1 MHLSR
6 RTLLT
11 SATGLAAGLT
21 AGPTAPS
28 VAQPTGRKTLRLIN
42 RVIEVNGKPATR
54 YGAFQPSGA
63 WGITLNEGDTFDV
76 TLKSSDRA
84 RFLKGPRLH

>member
-6 RTLLT
+6 RALLT
-11 SATGLAAGLT
+11 STAGLATGLAV
-21 AGPTAPS
+21 GPSAQS
-28 VAQPTGRKTLRLIN
+28 VAQTAGRKTIRLAN

-63 WGITLNEGDTFDV
+63 WGITLRG
-76 TLKSSDRA
+76 
-84 RFLKGPRLH
+84 